1 MEDPMTKLGALLLA
15 PLLAASLAGCAS
27 DGGSGT
33 PETAVASRTVEG
45 KDRVEHTNAV
55 QMTATVEKIDL
66 GKREVTLRGSGGRR
80 TTLVVDEAVK
90 NLPQVKVGDEVI
102 ATYVESLVFQVRKP
116 GEATLGTTG
125 GAALATAAPGR
136 KPAGEALETVTVTTL
151 VEAIDKQARTITL
164 QTADGETRALEVQNP
179 ANLDKVKVGD
189 MLDITYSKALA
200 ISVEKPAAR

>member
-1 MEDPMTKLGALLLA
+1 MTKLGALLLA

-27 DGGSGT
+27 DGGGPA

-55 QMTATVEKIDL
+55 QLTAVVEKIDL
-66 GKREVTLRGSGGRR
+66 GKREVTLRGSGGRKL
-80 TTLVVDEAVK
+80 TLVVDPAVK

-102 ATYVESLVFQVRKP
+102 ATYVESLVFQVRRP

-125 GAALATAAPGR
+125 GAALATAAPGQ
-136 KPAGEALETVTVTTL
+136 KPAGGALETVTVTTL